1 MSVRLYSATTF
12 GIDAFQVSVEVQ
24 RIGLNNKLSI
34 VGLPDSS
41 VREAKHRVRCA
52 IESSGFSFPRGEILV
67 NLGPAQVPKFGAQLD
82 LAIALGVLCVSGVL
96 SANVVRGVCALG
108 ELAFDGSVRSVR
120 GIIAASDIS
129 ARNNLKK
136 VFVPSHNLAEASFV
150 SGIEIIPVKTLQEVV
165 GILRGDVVPQA
176 VVLST
181 FEASNATELTFD
193 DVTRQHAAKRALT
206 ISAAGGHNVL
216 MTGPPGSGKSML
228 ASRLTAILP
237 ELDRQEALEVLRIRS
252 ATEGIKEVNGHY
264 ALQRPFR
271 APHHSSSLVGLV
283 GGGSSP
289 QPGEISLAHRGV
301 LFLDELP
308 EFRRDVLE
316 ALRQPLE
323 TGWVEVCRAKYRIT
337 LPARFTLVA
346 AMNPCPCGYYGTS
359 QTCSCSSAI
368 VQRYRSRISGPILD
382 RIDLFVGV
390 DNIPVTDIA
399 EGGATGETQTMIEK
413 VKAARQIQVLR
424 FGKQG
429 VSNAQLS
436 IADVRKYCALSES
449 GQRIVEKFSA
459 KFRLTGRGYVRILK
473 LSRTIADLEDSTDI
487 QDQHLLEALQY
498 RPRLDLYQS

>member
-12 GIDAFQVSVEVQ
+12 GIDAFQVCVEVQ
-24 RIGLNNKLSI
+24 RIGLNHKLSI

-52 IESSGFSFPRGEILV
+52 IESSGFSFPRGDIIV

-82 LAIALGVLCVSGVL
+82 LAIALGVLCVSEVL
-96 SANVVRGVCALG
+96 PVAAVRSVCALG
-108 ELAFDGSVRSVR
+108 ELAFDGSIRPVR
-120 GIIAASDIS
+120 GIIAASDIC
-129 ARNNLKK
+129 ARNKLAKL
-136 VFVPSHNLAEASFV
+136 FVPVRNQAEASFV
-150 SGIEIIPVKTLQEVV
+150 HGIGVVPVRTLQEVV
-165 GILRGDVVPQA
+165 GILREEVKPQA
-176 VVLST
+176 IERATFVGRSTQDLS
-181 FEASNATELTFD
+181 FD
-193 DVTRQHAAKRALT
+193 DVARQHAAKRALT
-206 ISAAGGHNVL
+206 IAAAGGHNVL

-252 ATEGIKEVNGHY
+252 ATEGIKEVNGQY
-264 ALQRPFR
+264 ILQRPFR

-283 GGGSSP
+283 GGGITP

-323 TGWVEVCRAKYRIT
+323 TGYVEVCRAKYRVT
-337 LPARFTLVA
+337 LPARFTLIA
-346 AMNPCPCGYYGTS
+346 AMNPCPCGYYGS
-359 QTCSCSSAI
+359 GQSCGCSAAA
-368 VQRYRSRISGPILD
+368 VQRYRARISGPIMD

-390 DNIPVTDIA
+390 DNVAVA
-399 EGGATGETQTMIEK
+399 EITQCAATGETGAMIEQ
-413 VKAARQIQVLR
+413 VNTARRVQFQR

-429 VSNAQLS
+429 TSNAQLT
-436 IADVRKYCALSES
+436 IGEVRTHCELGHS
-449 GQRIVEKFSA
+449 GQQIVERFSK

-473 LSRTIADLEDSTDI
+473 LARTIADLESSPQI

-498 RPRLDLYQS
+498 RPKLDLYPV